1 MVNTKHYIASL
12 VILLSFLSISNLHA
26 QDIHYT
32 QFTLQ
37 GLQQSPA
44 FAGNF
49 DGNHRFATLY
59 RNQWATVSVPYNTL
73 GFSYDVNIVESK
85 KFQSYFAAGG
95 QSFFDQAG
103 DGRLRTFY
111 VQLPL
116 SYSLFV
122 PINEKLNMK
131 LGAGLGLALV
141 NKSLNTSQLQFDN
154 QYTGDFFD
162 PSIPIAENF
171 DNLQFTRPDLS
182 IGSQIGLIIKGK
194 TSLGVAF
201 GLHHLNNIQESFID
215 DGRSIQLARR
225 LALPA
230 YIQFPLTPQWELRF
244 DYLHQVQRTLSEHTF
259 GALAKYYLKND
270 GPAQTSIS
278 FGSYYRW
285 KDAISGI
292 VRYQKNNW
300 LFAFSYDSNV
310 SPLRAATNSYG
321 GIEIG
326 AVYIIKK
333 VEEPKIKYKRKCIV
347 F

>member
-1 MVNTKHYIASL
+1 MKGKSFN
-12 VILLSFLSISNLHA
+12 ILLLICLSLFISFNASNA

-49 DGNHRFATLY
+49 DGNHRFALLY

-73 GFSYDVNIVESK
+73 GFAYDVNVYESK
-85 KFQSYFAAGG
+85 RFQSYLATGG

-116 SYSLFV
+116 SYTMFL
-122 PINEKLNMK
+122 PIGEELTMK
-131 LGAGLGLALV
+131 LGAGLGVAV
-141 NKSLNTSQLQFDN
+141 FNKSLNTSQLQFDN

-171 DNLQFTRPDLS
+171 DNLQFTKPDIS
-182 IGSQIGLIIKGK
+182 IGSQIGFIVREK
-194 TSLGVAF
+194 TSIGVAF
-201 GLHHLNNIQESFID
+201 GLHHINKIQESFIN
-215 DGRSIQLARR
+215 DGVSIQLAQR

-230 YIQFPLTPQWELRF
+230 FIQFPLASQWDLRL
-244 DYLHQVQRTLSEHTF
+244 DYLFQEQRTLSEHTF
-259 GALAKYYLKND
+259 GALARYYLKKD
-270 GPAQTSIS
+270 GPAQTAIE

-292 VRYQKNNW
+292 VRYHKNNW
-300 LFAFSYDSNV
+300 TFAFSYDSNV

-321 GIEIG
+321 GVEIG
-326 AVYIIKK
+326 AVYLIKK
-333 VEEPKIKYKRKCIV
+333 VKEPQIKYKRKCIV